1 MKRAGIKPLAK
12 SSRHKM
18 SMSPSLYFPTAV
30 IGLVKN
36 HSGQTSAREKRRRH
50 ASLRTTY
57 ALGTP
62 HISVLYNLSFLELGS
77 EQNHSVR
84 RVQAVPIYHFGVG
97 MMLDKLH
104 LQRIS
109 PGASSNRKAA
119 SFPCGNRLFSIEIS
133 RWRRP
138 LNHRLPSKINI
149 IIQKQIDRL
158 SSAESIK
165 FCLVL
170 LLALTLC

>member
-109 PGASSNRKAA
+109 PVPPTTGKLPHSHVETDSSQLK
-119 SFPCGNRLFSIEIS
+119 FPDGGDL
-133 RWRRP
+133 
-138 LNHRLPSKINI
+138 
-149 IIQKQIDRL
+149 
-158 SSAESIK
+158 
-165 FCLVL
+165 
-170 LLALTLC
+170 